1 MRIVWVKPSP
11 WLTFRP
17 NSGIESIEIVF
28 KYELIIFGLFGQNKV
43 SGVFSLMLELTAISR
58 TSKVPIFF
66 EIHAHFG
73 GTKSRSG

>member
-17 NSGIESIEIVF
+17 NGGVKTIEIIF
-28 KYELIIFGLFGQNKV
+28 KNELIIFGLGGQNKA
-43 SGVFSLMLELTAISR
+43 SSVFGLMLELTAISR

-66 EIHAHFG
+66 EIHAQFG
-73 GTKSRSG
+73 GSKSRSG